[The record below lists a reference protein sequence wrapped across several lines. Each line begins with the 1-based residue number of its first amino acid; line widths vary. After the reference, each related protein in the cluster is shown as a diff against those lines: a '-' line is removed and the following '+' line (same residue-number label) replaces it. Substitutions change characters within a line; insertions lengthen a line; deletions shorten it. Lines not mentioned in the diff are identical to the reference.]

1 MKYFWFFG
9 SLFYIH
15 LTYVYFALI
24 LLTTNLHILEIYTKH
39 GLKLKSLVAC
49 RIREMYKW
57 KMVKKWQ
64 LDEVC
69 LDKLLNTIK
78 AFSILIWDAYSF
90 FTKLWT
96 HRTNNWRFSLFPF
109 PVSLFWVLW
118 GNYTLWKRNNICKNV
133 EWFVVFKFLGRVI
146 YHLEHTIWTSIWKWA
161 VLHYF

>member
-1 MKYFWFFG
+1 MDRYLMHMKYFWFFG
-9 SLFYIH
+9 SVFYIH

-24 LLTTNLHILEIYTKH
+24 LLTANLHILEIYTKH

-78 AFSILIWDAYSF
+78 AFSILIWDANSF
-90 FTKLWT
+90 LPNYEHIEQTVEDFLSFLFQFHCSGFFEETI
-96 HRTNNWRFSLFPF
+96 HCERGIIYVRT
-109 PVSLFWVLW
+109 
-118 GNYTLWKRNNICKNV
+118 
-133 EWFVVFKFLGRVI
+133 
-146 YHLEHTIWTSIWKWA
+146 
-161 VLHYF
+161 